1 MFVRNLRFSLC
12 LLFLTASVTAADWTR
27 FRGPNGSGVSP
38 DEAKTPTTW
47 SDSENVKW
55 KAKLPG
61 PGLSCPIV
69 IGDRVVIT
77 CWSGY
82 AAGGE
87 DQGSLEDLQRNVVC
101 VHRETGDVLWSH
113 EEPALLPEDTFG
125 GMFAQNGYASHTPAT
140 DGERVY
146 VFFGKTGVL
155 AFDLGDGRKLWQE
168 SVGDNLEGKRWGS
181 ASSPIVH
188 EGMVIIPAFIEGD
201 ALVALDGK
209 TGKVAWKQEAPGYR
223 SNWSTPIL
231 VEAND
236 RTDLVLAVPGE
247 VWGLNPANGKLRW
260 YCEIPGA
267 DDARA
272 SVIADGDIVIAMGGG
287 RGASTA
293 IAVRAGGKGDV
304 KDTHQIWEGRDAS
317 KIGTPVVRGGQLY
330 MVNNKVVT
338 SVDMKTGKRLGQARL
353 TGSGGGAAASND
365 REERPPRGDR
375 GQGGGGGRGQGGGGF
390 GGFGGG
396 GGMGG
401 QDYSSPIIAG
411 NNLYWAS
418 RAGDVYVVELGESMK
433 QVARNSFDS
442 DRGEYSSTPAISNGE
457 LFIRSATSLY
467 CVANKE

>member
-1 MFVRNLRFSLC
+1 MFTRSLRISLC
-12 LLFLTASVTAADWTR
+12 LLFLAGSVTAADWTR
-27 FRGPNGSGVSP
+27 FRGPNGSGVSSDGP
-38 DEAKTPTTW
+38 TPPTTW

-55 KAKLPG
+55 KAVLPG
-61 PGLSCPIV
+61 PGLSSPIV
-69 IGDRVVIT
+69 IGDRVVVT

-82 AAGGE
+82 AVDAR
-87 DQGSLEDLQRNVVC
+87 DLGSLDDLKRNVVC
-101 VHRETGDVLWSH
+101 LDRQTGDVLWSH
-113 EEPALLPEDTFG
+113 DEPALLPEDTYR

-168 SVGDNLEGKRWGS
+168 SVGENREGKGWGS

-188 EGMVIIPAFIEGD
+188 NGLVIVPAFIEGD
-201 ALVALDGK
+201 ALVAFDGK

-231 VEAND
+231 VKAND

-260 YCEIPGA
+260 YCEIPGSSG
-267 DDARA
+267 ARA
-272 SVIADGDIVIAMGGG
+272 SVIADGDVVIAMGGG
-287 RGASTA
+287 RGSSTC

-304 KDTHQIWEGRDAS
+304 KETHQIWEGREAS
-317 KIGTPVVRGGQLY
+317 KTGTPVIRDGQLY
-330 MVNNKVVT
+330 IVDDKVVT
-338 SVDMKTGKRLGQARL
+338 TVDMKTGDRITQTRL
-353 TGSGGGAAASND
+353 TGSGRNAAPPRGGES
-365 REERPPRGDR
+365 EERGDR
-375 GQGGGGGRGQGGGGF
+375 GQGGGGRSGGGRGGY
-390 GGFGGG
+390 G

-401 QDYSSPIIAG
+401 QDYSSPVIAG

-457 LFIRSATSLY
+457 LFIRSAGSLY
-467 CVANKE
+467 CVAKKE

>member
-1 MFVRNLRFSLC
+1 MYLRDLRIPLC
-12 LLFLTASVTAADWTR
+12 LLCLTASVTGADWTR

-38 DEAKTPTTW
+38 DEALPPTTW

-69 IGDRVVIT
+69 IGDRVVVT

-82 AAGGE
+82 AV
-87 DQGSLEDLQRNVVC
+87 DPQDPGSLDDLQRNVVC
-101 VHRETGDVLWSH
+101 IDRQTGDVLWSH
-113 EEPALLPEDTFG
+113 DEPALLPEDTFR

-155 AFDLGDGRKLWQE
+155 AFDLGDGRKLWQK
-168 SVGDNLEGKRWGS
+168 SVGENLEGKHWGS

-188 EGMVIIPAFIEGD
+188 NGLVIVPAFIEGD

-209 TGKVAWKQEAPGYR
+209 TGDVAWKQEAPGYR

-231 VEAND
+231 VEAKD
-236 RTDLVLAVPGE
+236 QTDLVLAVPGE

-287 RGASTA
+287 RGSSTA

-304 KDTHQIWEGRDAS
+304 KETHQIWEGRDAS
-317 KIGTPVVRGGQLY
+317 KIATPVVRDGHLY
-330 MVNNKVVT
+330 LVDGKVVK
-338 SVDMKTGKRLGQARL
+338 SVDMTTGKRIGQARL
-353 TGSGGGAAASND
+353 TGSGGGTETSGGGES
-365 REERPPRGDR
+365 EERPERGDR
-375 GQGGGGGRGQGGGGF
+375 GQDGGGGGSPGGY
-390 GGFGGG
+390 G

-418 RAGDVYVVELGESMK
+418 RAGDVFVVQLGDSMK
-433 QVARNSFDS
+433 QIARNSFDS
-442 DRGEYSSTPAISNGE
+442 DRGEYSSTPAVSNGE

>member
-1 MFVRNLRFSLC
+1 MFVRNPHFSLC

-69 IGDRVVIT
+69 TGDRVVIT

-87 DQGSLEDLQRNVVC
+87 EQGSLEDLQRNVVC
-101 VHRETGDVLWSH
+101 IHRETGDVLWSH

-188 EGMVIIPAFIEGD
+188 EGMVIITAFIEGD

-231 VEAND
+231 VEANN

-287 RGASTA
+287 RGSSTA

-338 SVDMKTGKRLGQARL
+338 SVDMKTGKRLDQARL
-353 TGSGGGAAASND
+353 TGSGGGTAASNGG
-365 REERPPRGDR
+365 EERPPR
-375 GQGGGGGRGQGGGGF
+375 GGRGQGGGGF
-390 GGFGGG
+390 GGFG

-418 RAGDVYVVELGESMK
+418 RAGDVYVVKLGESMK